1 MPAQTPVKTI
11 KTMLVSTIT
20 TTITVT
26 TAPASR
32 ALTTLY
38 KKTLSNKD
46 VADLSTVK
54 YYNYNKFSYYATSY
68 IQLRTKRTY
77 IELARVEQ
85 GLESN
90 SKSSALSLG
99 SENQIP

>member
-1 MPAQTPVKTI
+1 
-11 KTMLVSTIT
+11 MLVSTIT
-20 TTITVT
+20 TTMT
-26 TAPASR
+26 TTTTPTSR
-32 ALTTLY
+32 VLPIIY
-38 KKTLSNKD
+38 KKTLSNKG

-54 YYNYNKFSYYATSY
+54 YYNYNKFSHYATSC

-90 SKSSALSLG
+90 SKSSASSLG
-99 SENQIP
+99 LEN

>member
-1 MPAQTPVKTI
+1 
-11 KTMLVSTIT
+11 MLVSTT
-20 TTITVT
+20 TTAT
-26 TAPASR
+26 TTPTSR

-38 KKTLSNKD
+38 EKTLSNKG

-54 YYNYNKFSYYATSY
+54 YYNYNKFSYYTTSCT
-68 IQLRTKRTY
+68 QPRTKRTRT
-77 IELARVEQ
+77 ELARVEQ

-90 SKSSALSLG
+90 SKSSALSLD

>member
-1 MPAQTPVKTI
+1 
-11 KTMLVSTIT
+11 MLVSTTT
-20 TTITVT
+20 TTITTIT
-26 TAPASR
+26 TPASR
-32 ALTTLY
+32 TLPIIY
-38 KKTLSNKD
+38 EKTPSNKG

-68 IQLRTKRTY
+68 IQLRTKRTR

-99 SENQIP
+99 LEN